1 MKSMR
6 TIAGAASV
14 IAIIAA
20 IVVARSKPVA
30 ADKRA
35 DAVIVVND
43 PANALPVV
51 GSVNGTV
58 SVVGP
63 IDAQQAGSWTVNVA
77 GNTPDNPLWVRDAD
91 NPAGHPFQHTF
102 ACVINQ
108 PEHQPD
114 ASRLPGSRF
123 AATISGY
130 V

>member
-1 MKSMR
+1 MR

-63 IDAQQAGSWTVNVA
+63 IDAQQAGRSASQGTLRTTRSGCA
-77 GNTPDNPLWVRDAD
+77 TPTTRLR
-91 NPAGHPFQHTF
+91 HPFQHTF